1 MKRLKQFTLIELL
14 VVVAIIAI
22 LASLLLPALNRA
34 RSQAYKAYC
43 QGNLK
48 QLGTAFHGYVM
59 TYKEMLPDNSSQ
71 ANCSGAYSYII
82 RLDRMVGL
90 GKLEVAGMGQHQA
103 NGMARWPK
111 NKPKVFY
118 CPDVEQNQTW
128 ITSANYRWGGN
139 TDHLYSTYLY
149 VDPYTSQTNCNY
161 YALRSGPIREKITNS
176 GHLAD
181 AVKVNAVIALDGWRN
196 GNWRHIFHRGSTN
209 LLYVD
214 GSVHNARYSP
224 GMAYDGYNTPNIHC
238 VIFKRWFGTGPKW
251 N

>member
-1 MKRLKQFTLIELL
+1 MRLSGWTLIF
-14 VVVAIIAI
+14 
-22 LASLLLPALNRA
+22 P
-34 RSQAYKAYC
+34 SQKS
-43 QGNLK
+43 
-48 QLGTAFHGYVM
+48 HS
-59 TYKEMLPDNSSQ
+59 D
-71 ANCSGAYSYII
+71 
-82 RLDRMVGL
+82 RLL
-90 GKLEVAGMGQHQA
+90 GKLEIAGMGQHQA